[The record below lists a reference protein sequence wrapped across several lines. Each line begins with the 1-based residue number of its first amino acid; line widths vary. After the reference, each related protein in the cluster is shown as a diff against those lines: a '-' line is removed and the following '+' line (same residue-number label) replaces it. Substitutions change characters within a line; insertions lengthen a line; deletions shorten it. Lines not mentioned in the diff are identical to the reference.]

1 MTTYEDFNAW
11 PGFTLTGQLERIVAL
26 FPDRVAIIQGG
37 KQLTYN
43 EFDHETDRV
52 KLNVLNKGA
61 GNGQRIALFLEHGIS
76 QFVALFGVLKSG
88 AAYVALDTTNPAE
101 RISYI
106 LGDAGVSLIITN
118 NRNLAQAEALANDS
132 IELINIDNLDPV
144 HSELKSVIIAGD
156 DICSIIYT
164 SGSTG
169 NPKGTWFSHKAM
181 SHFAWRYSRY
191 CGLNEN
197 DRVGYFVSIS
207 FSAHAM
213 PMLGALMNGGAL
225 VLFDLKKK
233 QLSHFRDWLV
243 RQQISVAL
251 MIPSVLRNFSAT
263 LEKEHYF
270 PHLRLVLSGGES
282 LFRADVEKLFPHL
295 HSDALI
301 MHILASTEAYL
312 TTALVINKHM
322 LLASN
327 HLPVG
332 LDVEGM
338 RTHVMDENENPVGFN
353 TTGEIWIESDFLAG
367 GYWNDESLT
376 GKHFFD
382 VYKGMA
388 GRVFK
393 SGDLGMRQPDG
404 SLVISGRKDHMV
416 KLRGYR
422 IDVREI
428 ESVLLDLPEMLET
441 AVLLK
446 EDQQGGKHLVAFV
459 VIRNGHAFDESRIKL
474 AVLRMLPDYMVP
486 GLVVRLGELPK
497 AHTGKVDFQHIPDPD
512 WNHLAKTMDVEAVI
526 TPTEIKLA
534 EIVGRMLSVSPVGR
548 NHNIIQLAKDSLKLF
563 VTLDEIE
570 KAFGKKL
577 SIDAILAAPTIKSI
591 AEWLD
596 RNQ

>member
-1 MTTYEDFNAW
+1 MTTYDDFNAW
-11 PGFTLTGQLERIVAL
+11 PGYTLTGQLNRVVEL
-26 FPDRVAIIQGG
+26 FPDRPAIVQGG
-37 KQLTYN
+37 KQLTYK
-43 EFDHETDRV
+43 EFDLETDRV
-52 KLNVLNKGA
+52 KQEVLSKGA
-61 GNGQRIALFLEHGIS
+61 VKGDRIALFLEHGIS

-88 AAYVALDTTNPAE
+88 AAYVALDITNPSD

-106 LGDAGVSLIITN
+106 LEDAKATMIITN
-118 NRNLAQAEALANDS
+118 NRNLAQAEALANGTMQIVNTDKPES
-132 IELINIDNLDPV
+132 VPTSDDFMNI
-144 HSELKSVIIAGD
+144 SGD
-156 DICSIIYT
+156 DVCSIIYT

-169 NPKGTWFSHKAM
+169 NPKGTWYSHKAM
-181 SHFAWRYSRY
+181 SHFAWRYSRF
-191 CGLNEN
+191 CGLNEF

-243 RQQISVAL
+243 RQHISVAL

-263 LEKEHYF
+263 LDKEHNF
-270 PHLRLVLSGGES
+270 PQLRLVLSGGES

-295 HSDALI
+295 DPDARI

-312 TTALVINKHM
+312 TSALVIEKHM

-327 HLPVG
+327 HLSVG

-338 RTHVMDENENPVGFN
+338 RTHVMDENGNPVGFN
-353 TTGEIWIESDFLAG
+353 SSGEIWIESDYLAG
-367 GYWNDESLT
+367 GYWNDERLT
-376 GKHFFD
+376 NEHFFSD
-382 VYKGMA
+382 HNGIA
-388 GRVFK
+388 GRYFR
-393 SGDLGMRQPDG
+393 SGDLGIRLPDG
-404 SLVISGRKDHMV
+404 CLVISGRKDHMV

-428 ESVLLDLPEMLET
+428 ESVLLGLPEMLET

-446 EDQQGGKHLVAFV
+446 EDPQGGKHLVAYV
-459 VIRNGHAFDESRIKL
+459 VIRTGHAFDESRIKL

-486 GLVVRLGELPK
+486 GFVVLLDELPK
-497 AHTGKVDFQHIPDPD
+497 AHTGKVDFKQIPDPD
-512 WNHLAKTMDVEAVI
+512 WHQLAKTMDVETVT

-534 EIVGRMLSVSPVGR
+534 EIVGRMLNISPVGR

-577 SIDAILAAPTIKSI
+577 SIDAILAAPTIRSI

-596 RNQ
+596 RNH